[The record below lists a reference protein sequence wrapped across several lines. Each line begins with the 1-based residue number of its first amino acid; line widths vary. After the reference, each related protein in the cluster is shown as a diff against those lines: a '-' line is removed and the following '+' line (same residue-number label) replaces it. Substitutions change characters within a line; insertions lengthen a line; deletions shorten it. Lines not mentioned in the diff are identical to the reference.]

1 MADTKIN
8 RDLATREKT
17 ARVVYKPTSDLP
29 DPTPEPGY
37 GYRYILTHILGKA
50 DHTRMSRM
58 RRDGWEPVKASDH
71 PELMIDGNE
80 QGNVEIGGLILCKNS
95 IENIRAYDEYY
106 AKQASEQME
115 SVDNSF
121 MKDNDPR
128 MRKFADRQ
136 STTTRG
142 AGFGAGSK

>member
-8 RDLATREKT
+8 RDLTTREKS
-17 ARVVYKPTSDLP
+17 ARTVYKPASTLP

-37 GYRYILTHILGKA
+37 GFRYIMTHILGKA
-50 DHTRMSRM
+50 DHTRLSRM
-58 RRDGWEPVKASDH
+58 RRDGWEPVKAADH
-71 PELMIDGNE
+71 PELMIEGNAE
-80 QGNVEIGGLILCKNS
+80 GNVEIQGLILCKNS
-95 IENIRAYDEYY
+95 IENIKAYDEYY
-106 AKQASEQME
+106 AKQAADQMD

-128 MRKFADRQ
+128 MRKFSEKS

-142 AGFGAGSK
+142 IGFGAGSK

>member
-1 MADTKIN
+1 MVDVKKP
-8 RDLATREKT
+8 RDLETRDKQV
-17 ARVVYKPTSDLP
+17 RMDYKPASALP

-37 GYRYILTHILGKA
+37 VYRYIMTHILGKA

-58 RRDGWEPVKASDH
+58 RRDGWEPVKAADH
-71 PELMIDGNE
+71 PELMIEGNE
-80 QGNVEIGGLILCKNS
+80 QGNVEIGGLILCKNTK
-95 IENIRAYDEYY
+95 ENMDAYDRYY
-106 AKQASEQME
+106 AKQAADQME

-128 MRKFADRQ
+128 MRKFSERS

-142 AGFGAGSK
+142 AGFGARS